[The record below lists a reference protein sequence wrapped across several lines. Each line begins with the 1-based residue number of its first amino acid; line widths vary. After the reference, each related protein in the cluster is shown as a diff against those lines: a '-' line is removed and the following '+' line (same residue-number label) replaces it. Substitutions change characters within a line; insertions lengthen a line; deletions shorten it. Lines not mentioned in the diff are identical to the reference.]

1 MRKIITFIKSVLFPV
16 VVGLLVGIII
26 SDNMDYQYL
35 IKPEIAPKPIVFP
48 IVWIILY
55 VLMGVSYGILKYQNM
70 VDAKTNLIYNLQ
82 LAVNALW
89 PIIFFVLKW
98 RLIAFIWI
106 FILAL
111 IIVVMIDEFYSKNK
125 ISGLLQF
132 PYLIWTIF
140 AAYLNISIYL
150 LNNSIAK

>member
-55 VLMGVSYGILKYQNM
+55 ALMGISAYFIYTSKATVRQKNFALAVYAIQLVVNFLWSIVFFRLKMLGFSWRNIICIILQNM
-70 VDAKTNLIYNLQ
+70 E
-82 LAVNALW
+82 
-89 PIIFFVLKW
+89 IITHRKGGY
-98 RLIAFIWI
+98 
-106 FILAL
+106 
-111 IIVVMIDEFYSKNK
+111 FYV
-125 ISGLLQF
+125 
-132 PYLIWTIF
+132 
-140 AAYLNISIYL
+140 
-150 LNNSIAK
+150 